1 LYRSACVRDFP
12 TEAEPFLQ
20 LEIRIVNYRVLW
32 EIDIFDADSRCE
44 VAEKVL
50 EIQRRP
56 DSTATVFTVRNET
69 DESAV
74 VDLDSYA
81 PDHDYSVPGGDR

>member
-1 LYRSACVRDFP
+1 M
-12 TEAEPFLQ
+12 
-20 LEIRIVNYRVLW
+20 NYRVLW
-32 EIDIFDADSRCE
+32 EIDIFDADSRRE
-44 VAEKVL
+44 AAEKAL